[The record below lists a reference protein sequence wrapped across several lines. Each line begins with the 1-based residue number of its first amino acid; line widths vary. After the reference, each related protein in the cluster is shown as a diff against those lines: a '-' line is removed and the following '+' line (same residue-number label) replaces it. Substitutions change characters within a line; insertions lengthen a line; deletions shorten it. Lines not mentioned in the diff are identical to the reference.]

1 MVISSRTPEG
11 EFVRCRTCDTE
22 SVVEPS
28 EYPVRDASCPACGCR
43 LTFAATP
50 PDPTLADDFLR
61 SLRRKAR
68 ARRPKS
74 VR

>member
-11 EFVRCRTCDTE
+11 EFARCHTCRTE

-28 EYPVRDASCPACGCR
+28 EFPVRDATCPACGSR

-50 PDPTLADDFLR
+50 PDPALAADFLQ
-61 SLRRKAR
+61 SLRKKRR
-68 ARRPKS
+68 AKLPKT